1 MARRRQRVGMQFRV
15 SARQPTTVR
24 ALWRRFVGQRRE
36 WQDLGAS
43 IPPGVEHV
51 RVDKAEGPIVRQC
64 NALTGGRQKTGVA
77 VGTRAQGDWRGSSQ
91 DRIKIKVAFGH
102 RSEAVNQRSEIGTL
116 GRLYQAEMPLRQ
128 CKRGVAWQRAET
140 GKPERAD
147 CIGNERA
154 VRSAVAPR
162 RPALADAPSNRPMTP
177 SIIRISAPSAARTM
191 SASSSE
197 SGMAQLSRLTTRLSA
212 TAA

>member
-1 MARRRQRVGMQFRV
+1 VDRPRLGETPQAVGKMARRRQRVGMQFRV

-51 RVDKAEGPIVRQC
+51 RVDKAEGPIARQC

-147 CIGNERA
+147 GIGNERA
-154 VRSAVAPR
+154 VAFAGRAIEK
-162 RPALADAPSNRPMTP
+162 DTGNFYG
-177 SIIRISAPSAARTM
+177 RIM
-191 SASSSE
+191 
-197 SGMAQLSRLTTRLSA
+197 
-212 TAA
+212 